1 MSAMPSAQKPE
12 GKPPRVT
19 RCARLPGRQV
29 SMIPDRNAPDSM
41 VTNVHLPDVDEV
53 FAAQDAY
60 AVGFMA
66 GLRNAAA
73 SATSTSGSNW
83 FCAISG

>member
-1 MSAMPSAQKPE
+1 
-12 GKPPRVT
+12 
-19 RCARLPGRQV
+19 
-29 SMIPDRNAPDSM
+29 MILNRNAPDS
-41 VTNVHLPDVDEV
+41 VTNVHLPDVDEA

-60 AVGFMA
+60 AIGFMA

-73 SATSTSGSNW
+73 SAAFSGSSW